1 MNNLKELLLLYSQ
14 KLNSQKLLTKE
25 IVGIINQ
32 VTRLNLVE
40 ANLEAKNG
48 TLKLQVK
55 PKEKLEI
62 LLHKELILE
71 EFKKEKIIITDL
83 R

>member
-14 KLNSQKLLTKE
+14 KLNSQKLLVKE
-25 IVGIINQ
+25 MIGIINQ
-32 VTRLNLVE
+32 LTSLKLTE

-48 TLKLQVK
+48 VLKLQVK

-62 LLHKELILE
+62 LLRKDQILE